1 MQKYI
6 YVSLFIFLMN
16 NVNAQ
21 LIIANNQNNVLLSES
36 TLMQFEDGYTNG
48 IILPAND
55 QAPINPTNGTFILD
69 QSDKRVKVFENNQWK
84 NLSYEGNLSDINS
97 NKSDDLGDGV
107 ILGSETSNAKGVLVL
122 ESDDKSL
129 ILPRI
134 NDPVSNVKSPY
145 PGMICY
151 DTKSKTICIYDGKVW
166 NFWK

>member
-1 MQKYI
+1 
-6 YVSLFIFLMN
+6 MN

-21 LIIANNQNNVLLSES
+21 LIIANNQNNVQLSES

-84 NLSYEGNLSDINS
+84 NLSYEGNLSDIIS
-97 NKSDDLGDGV
+97 NPSDDLGDGV

-122 ESDDKSL
+122 E
-129 ILPRI
+129 
-134 NDPVSNVKSPY
+134 
-145 PGMICY
+145 
-151 DTKSKTICIYDGKVW
+151 
-166 NFWK
+166 